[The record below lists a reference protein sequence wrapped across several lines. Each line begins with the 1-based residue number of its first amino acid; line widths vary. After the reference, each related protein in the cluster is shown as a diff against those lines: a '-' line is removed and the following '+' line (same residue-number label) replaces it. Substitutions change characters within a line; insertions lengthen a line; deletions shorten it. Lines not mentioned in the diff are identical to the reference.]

1 MRFTSKT
8 EDKKTLLD
16 LLIEK
21 TGASAT
27 KARTLIKNSAVFVDG
42 RPALRPD
49 LLVRPG
55 QSVEVTGK
63 KDRKAKRAPSATV
76 LYEDKFIIA
85 AQKPAGV
92 LSISTKAESINT
104 FYRAVSAYVKDNSAG
119 KDKIFIVHR
128 LDREVSGVMMFAKDQ
143 EVKKALQDSWD
154 KAEKV
159 YNAVVEGLPPK
170 KEGTVTGWLCEV
182 GENLMRSCPAP
193 AAGDKASRAKLA
205 VTHYRLIA
213 ESRGLGLIEVRL
225 ETGRKHQIRVHLRD
239 MGCPV
244 IGDRKYGVFVLPGQK
259 AGGENKK
266 GPAAS
271 FYQGFKRMGLH
282 AARLSFIHP
291 VTGRKVVIES
301 PVPKSFMLPFKD
313 LK

>member
-128 LDREVSGVMMFAKDQ
+128 LDREVSGVMLFAKDQ
-143 EVKKALQDSWD
+143 DAKKALQDSW
-154 KAEKV
+154 EKTEKI
-159 YNAVVEGLPPK
+159 YNALVEGRPP
-170 KEGTVTGWLCEV
+170 EDEDTITGWLCEA
-182 GENLMRSCPAP
+182 GENLVYSCAAPAP
-193 AAGDKASRAKLA
+193 DEKGKGSGARLA
-205 VTHYRLIA
+205 VTHYKLIK
-213 ESRGLGLIEVRL
+213 ENRRFSLLEVRI
-225 ETGRKHQIRVHLRD
+225 ETGRKHQIRVHLSD
-239 MGCPV
+239 IGCPV
-244 IGDRKYGVFVLPGQK
+244 VGDRKYGV
-259 AGGENKK
+259 GGK
-266 GPAAS
+266 GPIE
-271 FYQGFKRMGLH
+271 RMGLH
-282 AARLSFIHP
+282 ASSLSFTHP
-291 VTGRKVVIES
+291 VTGRRMTIES
-301 PVPKSFMLPFKD
+301 PMPKSFLRPFKTQT
-313 LK
+313 